1 MADRREPDRR
11 LSAASA
17 QGGGRATRRAGR
29 EGGSTVTDTALAER
43 AKAERFRHAAQ
54 LLREWTDELRDDDNR
69 LLTEG
74 AEEEEQDEDE
84 LAT

>member
-1 MADRREPDRR
+1 
-11 LSAASA
+11 
-17 QGGGRATRRAGR
+17 
-29 EGGSTVTDTALAER
+29 VTDAVLAER
-43 AKAERFRHAAQ
+43 AKADRFRRAAQ